1 MATIPTH
8 SNAYT
13 NPQAAFKQSFIS
25 YSDRRTAGLASLSK
39 SLQSIGAWIQKE
51 NASQKAL
58 VAEQSAT
65 QLQMYNKVDSLPTF
79 GEDFNTRQEQ
89 YWDSKIDDYLDI
101 KNRIEAGD
109 ITPREGNKELTKINR
124 LLKNYQTI
132 APQVLALANEVKS
145 RIMIEPG
152 EEGAISGLVQTHVQ
166 KVLLDMLD
174 GKDVGLVDR
183 DGVLFLYEPEVGYIN
198 LNELTIAETKETNS
212 FLKFV
217 PKYDEFLS
225 NAAKATFGD
234 FDTGTFIDGMVTIRK
249 VKRRNSATG
258 EMQELTIRSI
268 DETQKALA
276 EEKIIKNKLLQPLID
291 NYDYMSVIW
300 NDVMETFLKDTPYEN
315 TAWHDP
321 GDLDTQPRANE
332 VFSDAEKFMKDQNAL
347 ALEFLTR
354 QAIEDYVRE
363 GGLEYRPDVDDL
375 GGRVTNVGDVSKPE
389 KAPELERD
397 IKNYY
402 NAYTKRINAG
412 DSPAQAITKLVD
424 NITGLDKVLTGS
436 EIVAKA
442 PTKVVNGQTVVDTD
456 AFVSDEEERLYRD
469 ALANPDRTYMMIKG
483 VPIPIDASVTS
494 KKAFKDLMSA
504 LLAGQN
510 VSAFVDRFVD
520 QNLKFN

>member
-8 SNAYT
+8 SSSYT
-13 NPQAAFKQSFIS
+13 NPQQAFKQSFIS
-25 YSDRRTAGLASLSK
+25 YSDQRTAGLAGLSK
-39 SLQSIGAWIQKE
+39 SLQSIGAWLQKE
-51 NASQKAL
+51 NESQKAL

-65 QLQMYNKVDSLPTF
+65 QLQMYGKVDSLPTF

-89 YWDSKIDDYLDI
+89 YWDTKIDDYLDI

-109 ITPREGNKELTKINR
+109 ITPREGNKELRKIDR

-152 EEGAISGLVQTHVQ
+152 KEGAISGLVPTHVQ

-217 PKYDEFLS
+217 PKYDEFLM
-225 NAAKATFGD
+225 NAAKGTFGD
-234 FDTGTFIDGMVTIRK
+234 FDQGSFRDGMVNIRK
-249 VKRRNSATG
+249 VKRKNPATG
-258 EMQELTIRSI
+258 EIQEITIRSI
-268 DETQKALA
+268 DENQKALA
-276 EEKIIKNKLLQPLID
+276 EEYIIKNRLLQPLID

-300 NDVMETFLKDTPYEN
+300 NDVMNNADKADYAN

-321 GDLDTQPRANE
+321 ADLDTDQA
-332 VFSDAEKFMKDQNAL
+332 DQFMKDQNKL
-347 ALEFLTR
+347 ALEYLTR

-363 GGLEYRPDVDDL
+363 GGMEYRPGINDDI
-375 GGRVTNVGDVSKPE
+375 GGRVVNVADAEAPE
-389 KAPELERD
+389 KAPEIERD
-397 IKNYY
+397 IRNYY

-412 DSPAQAITKLVD
+412 DTPAQAITKLVD
-424 NITGLDKVLTGS
+424 NITGLDKVLTGA

-456 AFVSDEEERLYRD
+456 AFVSDEEEALYRD
-469 ALANPDRTYMMIKG
+469 ALANPDRTYMLIKG
-483 VPIPIDASVTS
+483 VPVPIDASVTS
-494 KKAFKDLMSA
+494 KKAFKDLISA